1 MRSSWIEVN
10 LDALYHNA
18 VYMKSLLSP
27 GCRFLAPVK
36 GNAYGFG
43 LVPTA
48 KVFAKAGAD
57 YFGVAIPE
65 EGRELREGG
74 LTQPILIF
82 GATFSDDY
90 ELLFDYDLIPN
101 VFRLDQA
108 KELSALAVEK
118 GKELTIHIS
127 VDTGLTRLG
136 FDYTDELPDIIEEIY
151 RLPGFKVEGI
161 FTMLATTELYPER
174 TYCDWQFGRFMDL
187 CGTLEERGVQLP
199 IRHVCDGGGTLAFPE
214 MHLDMA
220 RPGTPLYGMLS
231 GEPHSMDELQ
241 DPLEPAIEVKT
252 RLASVRRVP
261 KGTKVG
267 YGATWEAPKESTIG
281 VLPLGFVDGVA
292 RLSAGRGWVLVQGIK
307 CPILGRVCM
316 DQMMIDLSDVP
327 EPVFGEEVVVMG
339 CQNGAKIDILEAG
352 DFALT
357 SDTEYSC
364 RLGRRLPIRYI
375 GKLAGELGLTVK
387 A

>member
-18 VYMKSLLSP
+18 VYIKSLLSP

-43 LVPTA
+43 LVPAA
-48 KVFAKAGAD
+48 KVFAKAGAE

-65 EGRELREGG
+65 EGAELREGG
-74 LTQPILIF
+74 LVQPILIF

-90 ELLFDYDLIPN
+90 SLLFDYDLIPN
-101 VFRLDQA
+101 LFRLDQA
-108 KELSALAVEK
+108 EELSALAVEK
-118 GKELTIHIS
+118 GKTLTVHLS

-136 FDYTDELPDIIEEIY
+136 FDYTEDLPDTIEKICS
-151 RLPGFKVEGI
+151 LPGLKVEGI

-174 TYCDWQFGRFMDL
+174 TYCDWQFGRFLELLDA
-187 CGTLEERGVQLP
+187 LEERGVHIP

-214 MHLDMA
+214 MHLDMT

-231 GEPHSMDELQ
+231 GEPHSMDDLQ
-241 DPLEPAIEVKT
+241 DPLQPAIEVKT

-267 YGATWEAPKESTIG
+267 YGATWEAPKASIIG

-292 RLSAGRGWVLVQGIK
+292 RQAAGRGWVLVQGIK
-307 CPILGRVCM
+307 CPIIGRVCM
-316 DQMMIDLSDVP
+316 DQLMIDLSDVSDP
-327 EPVFGEEVVVMG
+327 KFGEEVVVMG
-339 CQNGAKIDILEAG
+339 EQNGAKIDILEAG
-352 DFALT
+352 DFAGT
-357 SDTEYSC
+357 SDTEFSC
-364 RLGRRLPIRYI
+364 RLGRRLPIRYV
-375 GKLAGELGLTVK
+375 GKLAEELGY
-387 A
+387 AE

>member
-18 VYMKSLLSP
+18 VYIKSLLSP

-48 KVFAKAGAD
+48 KVFAKAGAE

-65 EGRELREGG
+65 EGVELREGG
-74 LTQPILIF
+74 LVQPILIF

-90 ELLFDYDLIPN
+90 SLLFDYDLIPN
-101 VFRLDQA
+101 LFRLDQA
-108 KELSALAVEK
+108 EELSALAVEK
-118 GKELTIHIS
+118 GKTLTVHLS

-136 FDYTDELPDIIEEIY
+136 FDYTEDLPDTIEKICS
-151 RLPGFKVEGI
+151 LPGLKVEGI

-174 TYCDWQFGRFMDL
+174 TYCDWQFGRFLELLDA
-187 CGTLEERGVQLP
+187 LEERGVHIP

-214 MHLDMA
+214 MHLDMT

-231 GEPHSMDELQ
+231 GEPHSMDDLQ
-241 DPLEPAIEVKT
+241 DPLQPAIEVKT

-267 YGATWEAPKESTIG
+267 YGATWEAPKASIIG

-292 RLSAGRGWVLVQGIK
+292 RQAAGRGWVLVQGIK
-307 CPILGRVCM
+307 CPIIGRVCM
-316 DQMMIDLSDVP
+316 DQLMIDLSDVSDP
-327 EPVFGEEVVVMG
+327 KFGEEVVVMG
-339 CQNGAKIDILEAG
+339 EQNGAKIDILEAG
-352 DFALT
+352 DFAGT
-357 SDTEYSC
+357 SDTEFSC
-364 RLGRRLPIRYI
+364 RLGRRLPIRYV
-375 GKLAGELGLTVK
+375 GKLAKELGY
-387 A
+387 AE

>member
-18 VYMKSLLSP
+18 VYIKSLLSP

-48 KVFAKAGAD
+48 KVFAKAGAE

-65 EGRELREGG
+65 EGAELREGG
-74 LTQPILIF
+74 LVQPILIF

-90 ELLFDYDLIPN
+90 GLLFDYDLIPN
-101 VFRLDQA
+101 LFRLDQA
-108 KELSALAVEK
+108 EELSALAVEK
-118 GKELTIHIS
+118 GKPLTVHLS

-136 FDYTDELPDIIEEIY
+136 FDYTEDLPDTIEKICS
-151 RLPGFKVEGI
+151 LPGLKVEGI

-174 TYCDWQFGRFMDL
+174 TYCDWQFGRFLKLLDA
-187 CGTLEERGVQLP
+187 LEERGVHIP

-231 GEPHSMDELQ
+231 GEPHSMDDLQ
-241 DPLEPAIEVKT
+241 DPLQPAIEVKT

-267 YGATWEAPKESTIG
+267 YGATWEAPKASIIG

-292 RLSAGRGWVLVQGIK
+292 RQAAGRGWVLVQGVK
-307 CPILGRVCM
+307 CPIIGRVCM
-316 DQMMIDLSDVP
+316 DQLMIDLSDVP
-327 EPVFGEEVVVMG
+327 DPKFGEEVVVMG
-339 CQNGAKIDILEAG
+339 EQNGAKIDILEAG
-352 DFALT
+352 DFAGT
-357 SDTEYSC
+357 SDTEFSC
-364 RLGRRLPIRYI
+364 RLGRRLPIRYV
-375 GKLAGELGLTVK
+375 GKLAEELGY
-387 A
+387 AE

>member
-18 VYMKSLLSP
+18 VYIKSLLSP

-43 LVPTA
+43 LVPAA
-48 KVFAKAGAD
+48 KVFAKAGAE

-65 EGRELREGG
+65 EGAELREGG
-74 LTQPILIF
+74 LVQPILIF

-90 ELLFDYDLIPN
+90 SLLFDYDLIPN
-101 VFRLDQA
+101 LFRLDQA
-108 KELSALAVEK
+108 EELSALAVEK
-118 GKELTIHIS
+118 GKTLTVHLS

-136 FDYTDELPDIIEEIY
+136 FDYTEDLPDTIEKICS
-151 RLPGFKVEGI
+151 LPGLKVEGI

-174 TYCDWQFGRFMDL
+174 TYCDWQFGRFLELLDA
-187 CGTLEERGVQLP
+187 LEERGVHIP

-214 MHLDMA
+214 MHLDMT

-231 GEPHSMDELQ
+231 GEPHSMDDLQ
-241 DPLEPAIEVKT
+241 DPLQPAIEVKT

-267 YGATWEAPKESTIG
+267 YGATWEAPKASIIG

-292 RLSAGRGWVLVQGIK
+292 RQAAGRGWVLVQGIK
-307 CPILGRVCM
+307 CPIIGRVCM
-316 DQMMIDLSDVP
+316 DQLMIDLSDVSDP
-327 EPVFGEEVVVMG
+327 KFGEEVVVMG
-339 CQNGAKIDILEAG
+339 EQNGAKIDILEAG
-352 DFALT
+352 DFAGT
-357 SDTEYSC
+357 SDTEFSC
-364 RLGRRLPIRYI
+364 RLGRRLPIRSV
-375 GKLAGELGLTVK
+375 GKLAKELGY
-387 A
+387 AE

>member
-43 LVPTA
+43 LVPVA
-48 KVFAKAGAD
+48 KVFAKAGAE

-65 EGRELREGG
+65 EGKELREGG
-74 LTQPILIF
+74 LTQPILVF

-90 ELLFDYDLIPN
+90 DLLFDYDLIPN
-101 VFRLDQA
+101 LFRLDQA

-118 GKELTIHIS
+118 GKTLTVHLS

-136 FDYTDELPDIIEEIY
+136 FDYTDELPDIIAEICS
-151 RLPGFKVEGI
+151 LPGLNVEGI
-161 FTMLATTELYPER
+161 FSMLATTELYPER
-174 TYCDWQFGRFMDL
+174 SYCDWQFGRFLALIDK
-187 CGTLEERGVQLP
+187 LEARGVHIP
-199 IRHVCDGGGTLAFPE
+199 IKHLCDGGGTLAFPE

-241 DPLEPAIEVKT
+241 DPLLPAIEVKT
-252 RLASVRRVP
+252 RLASIRRVP

-267 YGATWEAPKESTIG
+267 YGATWEAQKESTIG

-292 RLSAGRGWVLVQGIK
+292 RLAAGRGHVLVQGIE
-307 CPILGRVCM
+307 CPIIGRVCM
-316 DQMMIDLSDVP
+316 DQMMIDLSNVP

-339 CQNGAKIDILEAG
+339 CQNGAKIDILDAG
-352 DFALT
+352 GFALT
-357 SDTEYSC
+357 SDTEFSC
-364 RLGRRLPIRYI
+364 RLGRRLPIRYV
-375 GKLAGELGLTVK
+375 GKLAEELGY
-387 A
+387 

>member
-18 VYMKSLLSP
+18 VYIKSLLSP

-48 KVFAKAGAD
+48 KVFAKAGAE

-65 EGRELREGG
+65 EGAELREGG
-74 LTQPILIF
+74 LVQPILIF

-90 ELLFDYDLIPN
+90 GLLFDYDLIPN
-101 VFRLDQA
+101 LFRLDQA
-108 KELSALAVEK
+108 EELSALAVEK
-118 GKELTIHIS
+118 GKPLTVHLS

-136 FDYTDELPDIIEEIY
+136 FDYTEDLPDTIEKICG
-151 RLPGFKVEGI
+151 LPGLKVEGI

-174 TYCDWQFGRFMDL
+174 TYCDWQFGRFLKLLDA
-187 CGTLEERGVQLP
+187 LEERGVHIP

-231 GEPHSMDELQ
+231 GEPHSMDDLQ
-241 DPLEPAIEVKT
+241 DPLQPAIEVKT

-267 YGATWEAPKESTIG
+267 YGATWEAPKASIIG

-292 RLSAGRGWVLVQGIK
+292 RQAAGRGWVLVQGVK
-307 CPILGRVCM
+307 CPIIGRVCM
-316 DQMMIDLSDVP
+316 DQLMIDLSDVP
-327 EPVFGEEVVVMG
+327 DPKFGEEVVVMG
-339 CQNGAKIDILEAG
+339 EQNGAKIDILEAG
-352 DFALT
+352 DFAGT
-357 SDTEYSC
+357 SDTEFSC
-364 RLGRRLPIRYI
+364 RLGRRLPIRYV
-375 GKLAGELGLTVK
+375 GKLAEELGY
-387 A
+387 AE

>member
-18 VYMKSLLSP
+18 VYIKSLLSP

-36 GNAYGFG
+36 GNAYGLG
-43 LVPTA
+43 LVPAA
-48 KVFAKAGAD
+48 KVFAKAGAE

-65 EGRELREGG
+65 EGAELREGG
-74 LTQPILIF
+74 LVQPILIF

-90 ELLFDYDLIPN
+90 SLLFDYDLIPN
-101 VFRLDQA
+101 LFRLDQA
-108 KELSALAVEK
+108 EELSALAVEK
-118 GKELTIHIS
+118 GKTLTVHLS

-136 FDYTDELPDIIEEIY
+136 FDYTEDLPDTIEKICS
-151 RLPGFKVEGI
+151 LPGLKVEGI

-174 TYCDWQFGRFMDL
+174 TYCDWQFGRFLELLDA
-187 CGTLEERGVQLP
+187 LEERGVHIP

-231 GEPHSMDELQ
+231 GEPHSMDDLQ
-241 DPLEPAIEVKT
+241 DPLQPAIEVKT

-267 YGATWEAPKESTIG
+267 YGATWEAPKASIIG

-292 RLSAGRGWVLVQGIK
+292 RQAAGRGWVLVQGIK
-307 CPILGRVCM
+307 CPIIGRVCM
-316 DQMMIDLSDVP
+316 DQLMIDLSDVP
-327 EPVFGEEVVVMG
+327 DPKFGEEVVVMG
-339 CQNGAKIDILEAG
+339 EQNGATIDILEAG
-352 DFALT
+352 DFAGT
-357 SDTEYSC
+357 SDTEFSC
-364 RLGRRLPIRYI
+364 RLGRRLPIRYV
-375 GKLAGELGLTVK
+375 GKLAEELGY
-387 A
+387 AE

>member
-18 VYMKSLLSP
+18 VYIKSLLSP

-48 KVFAKAGAD
+48 KVFAKAGAE

-65 EGRELREGG
+65 EGVELREGG
-74 LTQPILIF
+74 LVQPILIF

-90 ELLFDYDLIPN
+90 GLLFDYDLIPN
-101 VFRLDQA
+101 LFRLDQA
-108 KELSALAVEK
+108 EELSALAVEK
-118 GKELTIHIS
+118 GKPLTVHLS

-136 FDYTDELPDIIEEIY
+136 FDYTEDLPDTIEKICG
-151 RLPGFKVEGI
+151 LPGLKVEGI

-174 TYCDWQFGRFMDL
+174 TYCDWQFGRFLKLLDA
-187 CGTLEERGVQLP
+187 LEERGVHIP

-231 GEPHSMDELQ
+231 GEPHSMDDLQ
-241 DPLEPAIEVKT
+241 DPLQPAIEVKT

-267 YGATWEAPKESTIG
+267 YGATWEAPKASIIG

-292 RLSAGRGWVLVQGIK
+292 RQAAGRGWVLVQGVK
-307 CPILGRVCM
+307 CPIIGRVCM
-316 DQMMIDLSDVP
+316 DQLMIDLSDVP
-327 EPVFGEEVVVMG
+327 DPKFGEEVVVMG
-339 CQNGAKIDILEAG
+339 EQNGAKIDILEAG
-352 DFALT
+352 DFAGT
-357 SDTEYSC
+357 SDTEFSC
-364 RLGRRLPIRYI
+364 RLGRRLPIRYV
-375 GKLAGELGLTVK
+375 GKLAEELGY
-387 A
+387 AE

>member
-18 VYMKSLLSP
+18 VYIKSLLSP

-48 KVFAKAGAD
+48 KVFAKAGAE

-65 EGRELREGG
+65 EGAELREGG
-74 LTQPILIF
+74 LVQPILIF

-90 ELLFDYDLIPN
+90 GLLFDYDLIPN
-101 VFRLDQA
+101 LFRLDQA
-108 KELSALAVEK
+108 EELSALAVEK
-118 GKELTIHIS
+118 GKPLTVHLS

-136 FDYTDELPDIIEEIY
+136 FDYTEDLPDTIEKICG
-151 RLPGFKVEGI
+151 LPGLKVEGI

-174 TYCDWQFGRFMDL
+174 TYCDWQFGRFLKLLDA
-187 CGTLEERGVQLP
+187 LEERGVHIP

-231 GEPHSMDELQ
+231 GEPHSMDDLQ
-241 DPLEPAIEVKT
+241 DPLQPAIEVKT

-267 YGATWEAPKESTIG
+267 YGATWEAPKASIIG

-292 RLSAGRGWVLVQGIK
+292 RQAAGRGWVLVQGVK
-307 CPILGRVCM
+307 CPIIGRVCM
-316 DQMMIDLSDVP
+316 DQLMIDLSDVP
-327 EPVFGEEVVVMG
+327 DPKFGEEVVVMG
-339 CQNGAKIDILEAG
+339 EQNGAKIDILEAG
-352 DFALT
+352 DFAGT
-357 SDTEYSC
+357 SDTEFSC
-364 RLGRRLPIRYI
+364 RLGRRLPIRYV
-375 GKLAGELGLTVK
+375 GKLAEELGYSE
-387 A
+387 